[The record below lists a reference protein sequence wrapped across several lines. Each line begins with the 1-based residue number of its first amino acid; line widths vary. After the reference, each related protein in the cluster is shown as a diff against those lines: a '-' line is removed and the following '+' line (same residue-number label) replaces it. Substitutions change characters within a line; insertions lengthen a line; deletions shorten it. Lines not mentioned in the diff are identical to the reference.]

1 MNKGIKTASLKT
13 INNNNYD
20 KSINKLIKKIEINQ
34 KKCKYMSGQ
43 LCKLLKEVK
52 EDFITLQTP
61 FDIVYIKLK
70 KNKKSETEETE
81 VEETELKE
89 TEVSAGSWSSYVN
102 LSDAIEKLIPNKVKR
117 ADGLEK
123 IYKYLSI
130 LKDENIK
137 TIKQFND
144 KVKYEFNVKNN
155 NQYNVDGKNIRQ
167 KGTVKEEYKRK
178 QNLSLA
184 YLSAILMISEPFRF
198 NDGGGLSRGAIRYI
212 YINLK
217 SNNDDNAISNALGG
231 EIDDDKLLFSTEG
244 GKSAV
249 NNIIKKHQNSKKDKN
264 NNVDENDDNLKNMK
278 LEYVS
283 DDEDDEDNNKKEY
296 SLRSKGIS
304 EKEKKEIIIKAYQ
317 KGDITFFQAVGEIHE
332 LKNKSPKKSKIITK
346 KNKKEEEELK
356 EGRITSH
363 LKSRKQKIDNIIREK
378 RGISPKKFREDI

>member
-20 KSINKLIKKIEINQ
+20 KSINKLIKKIEMNQ
-34 KKCKYMSGQ
+34 KECKYMSGQ

-81 VEETELKE
+81 V
-89 TEVSAGSWSSYVN
+89 SAGSWSSYVN
-102 LSDAIEKLIPNKVKR
+102 LSGAIEKLIPNKKKR

-144 KVKYEFNVKNN
+144 KVKDEFNVKNN
-155 NQYNVDGKNIRQ
+155 NQYDVDGKNIRQ
-167 KGTVKEEYKRK
+167 KGTEKEEDERK

-231 EIDDDKLLFSTEG
+231 KIDDDKLLFSTEG
-244 GKSAV
+244 GKNAV

-264 NNVDENDDNLKNMK
+264 NNVDENYDNLKNMK

-317 KGDITFFQAVGEIHE
+317 EGDIPFLQAVGEIHKLE
-332 LKNKSPKKSKIITK
+332 SKSPKKSKIIAK

-356 EGRITSH
+356 EGRITNH

>member
-20 KSINKLIKKIEINQ
+20 KSINKLIKKIEMNQ
-34 KKCKYMSGQ
+34 KECKYMSGQ

-81 VEETELKE
+81 V
-89 TEVSAGSWSSYVN
+89 SAGSWSSYVN
-102 LSDAIEKLIPNKVKR
+102 LSDAIEKLIPNKKKR

-155 NQYNVDGKNIRQ
+155 NQYDVDGKNIRQ
-167 KGTVKEEYKRK
+167 KGTGKKKYERK

-217 SNNDDNAISNALGG
+217 SNNNAISNALGG

-244 GKSAV
+244 GKNAV

-317 KGDITFFQAVGEIHE
+317 EGDIPFFQAVGEIHKLE
-332 LKNKSPKKSKIITK
+332 NKSPNKSKQINKKRFRSEPKYKNTNGDTKPTK
-346 KNKKEEEELK
+346 K
-356 EGRITSH
+356 
-363 LKSRKQKIDNIIREK
+363 RKYK
-378 RGISPKKFREDI
+378 